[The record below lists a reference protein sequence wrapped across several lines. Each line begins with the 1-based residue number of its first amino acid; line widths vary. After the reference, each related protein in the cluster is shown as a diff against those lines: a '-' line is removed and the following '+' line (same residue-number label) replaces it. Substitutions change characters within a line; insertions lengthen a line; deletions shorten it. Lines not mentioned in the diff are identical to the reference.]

1 MGNWR
6 TELGDALTELREAV
20 AAEETRRIADH
31 NNITDVITASRSR
44 MAKIA
49 SDIDALRRKAA
60 AVRITHTHTH
70 THTHTIHISIAI
82 SVISISRSVSIFLTI
97 YQEQIRKSQ
106 QTAT

>member
-60 AVRITHTHTH
+60 AVRIMY
-70 THTHTIHISIAI
+70 IYIYVPISISI
-82 SVISISRSVSIFLTI
+82 SVSVISVSRSISISLSI
-97 YQEQIRKSQ
+97 
-106 QTAT
+106 

>member
-1 MGNWR
+1 VREADTQVGNWR

-60 AVRITHTHTH
+60 AVRIMY
-70 THTHTIHISIAI
+70 
-82 SVISISRSVSIFLTI
+82 I
-97 YQEQIRKSQ
+97 YIYPYPYPYPYP
-106 QTAT
+106 

>member
-1 MGNWR
+1 VREADTQVGNWR

-60 AVRITHTHTH
+60 AVRIMY
-70 THTHTIHISIAI
+70 IYIYVPISISI
-82 SVISISRSVSIFLTI
+82 SVSVISVSRSISISLSI
-97 YQEQIRKSQ
+97 
-106 QTAT
+106 

>member
-1 MGNWR
+1 VGNWR

-60 AVRITHTHTH
+60 AVRIMY
-70 THTHTIHISIAI
+70 IYIYVPISISI
-82 SVISISRSVSIFLTI
+82 SVSVISVSRSISISLSI
-97 YQEQIRKSQ
+97 
-106 QTAT
+106 

>member
-60 AVRITHTHTH
+60 AVRIMYIYIYIT
-70 THTHTIHISIAI
+70 ISISI
-82 SVISISRSVSIFLTI
+82 SVSVISVSRSISISLSI
-97 YQEQIRKSQ
+97 
-106 QTAT
+106 

>member
-60 AVRITHTHTH
+60 AVRIMYIYIYTH
-70 THTHTIHISIAI
+70 IHIHIRI
-82 SVISISRSVSIFLTI
+82 RNICIQIYIYLPMYLRSTN
-97 YQEQIRKSQ
+97 
-106 QTAT
+106 